1 MTNKAEAKD
10 VGSIFEGRPKCPP
23 FLRGAML
30 LALLQTRQTFTG
42 SELAERI
49 GVNDRTLRR
58 YIGELGALG
67 FEVEGRPGFYGGY
80 QLKSV
85 DAIPPLIFS
94 EDEMETI
101 LAGLAYIRYPEDE
114 YAERANDLEERIR
127 KLLPEAFLESLRMPL
142 LKKYGEGYQMRVGA
156 KASKSGG

>member
-30 LALLQTRQTFTG
+30 LALLQTGQTFTG

-142 LKKYGEGYQMRVGA
+142 LKKYGAGYRMRVEA
-156 KASKSGG
+156 KAPKSGG

>member
-30 LALLQTRQTFTG
+30 LALLQTGQTFTG

-142 LKKYGEGYQMRVGA
+142 LKKYGEGYQMRVEA
-156 KASKSGG
+156 KAPKSGG